1 MIHVRWSLLKI
12 MCDHFNSKI
21 SSRTSDSVTPTTC
34 ALTFWFQHHA
44 SWLNAWSIIYHN
56 PPTVS
61 SPSTIPIVAGMA
73 SCSLITASTS
83 NAVLQ
88 RKEIWLNRDSVEDY
102 LYKKLRNW
110 SITAESVLKL
120 SASSD
125 ESFSTFSEVSAI
137 HTVFCGGGSLMPLWT
152 FLSQRNKTTSLFI
165 QYNTNYNK

>member
-1 MIHVRWSLLKI
+1 
-12 MCDHFNSKI
+12 
-21 SSRTSDSVTPTTC
+21 
-34 ALTFWFQHHA
+34 
-44 SWLNAWSIIYHN
+44 
-56 PPTVS
+56 
-61 SPSTIPIVAGMA
+61 MA

-137 HTVFCGGGSLMPLWT
+137 HTVFCGGGSLMPL
-152 FLSQRNKTTSLFI
+152 
-165 QYNTNYNK
+165 